1 MNTDQVNSMLTQ
13 DNRKLRELLWLRHG
27 CMGLYGGDGEMLC
40 ASCGIDFKQDSVG
53 LIEGV
58 FKEHGMRKLVEA
70 QVEKERLAREART
83 EKTYLREKTAKFDPN
98 DCAAVMCSTAGQHP
112 NAPNAHTVQCAHCKE
127 HDFLRRVNDGGRE
140 YFVSSAVAL
149 ANEARMREA
158 LEKCVGSL
166 RNKYPCGQV
175 SHDRLR
181 CTRGPNHGGQH
192 ETATKGLLT
201 RWGDEEGTPG
211 LVDNPALKL
220 ADAAL
225 SEPSP
230 GWVVMS
236 PEDAE
241 KVRVLLEVGR
251 RKAACTPCV
260 CGRRTEY
267 ETPELDEAI
276 ALLCSLG
283 GVP

>member
-127 HDFLRRVNDGGRE
+127 HDRLKYVKHGDREWFSMVGQLKPSGLHMDEIRSGLRGAGTTIHGTCWGAYKAE
-140 YFVSSAVAL
+140 HP
-149 ANEARMREA
+149 EAFEP
-158 LEKCVGSL
+158 LVPEK
-166 RNKYPCGQV
+166 
-175 SHDRLR
+175 
-181 CTRGPNHGGQH
+181 GP
-192 ETATKGLLT
+192 
-201 RWGDEEGTPG
+201 
-211 LVDNPALKL
+211 
-220 ADAAL
+220 
-225 SEPSP
+225 
-230 GWVVMS
+230 
-236 PEDAE
+236 
-241 KVRVLLEVGR
+241 
-251 RKAACTPCV
+251 
-260 CGRRTEY
+260 
-267 ETPELDEAI
+267 
-276 ALLCSLG
+276 
-283 GVP
+283 GV